1 MKALLDQKIKEVE
14 DGTWKIKF
22 KDHEFVIK
30 DLVEPVI
37 GVVEWAKEYIGSAL
51 EPSPPASI
59 AWAGVCL
66 LLPVRATSSLISI
79 MPF

>member
-1 MKALLDQKIKEVE
+1 MESAVQRSRIFDQGFGRV
-14 DGTWKIKF
+14 
-22 KDHEFVIK
+22 
-30 DLVEPVI
+30 VEPVI
-37 GVVEWAKEYIGSAL
+37 GVVEWAKDYVGSAL

-66 LLPVRATSSLISI
+66 LLPVGSTSSLISI